1 MSDAPN
7 ETRYEIEIMLGA
19 TDPSHI
25 IRTIEYWDMK
35 RQRSP
40 LIEHRAVLVAEEIT
54 SRFFNVIRL
63 LNRAVPLIAIQLS
76 AFQFGDE
83 VVLQFVRVLDTYEFG
98 GDEESGPTELT
109 DRTYWEKRARPEA
122 LATIDAI
129 VALISGSGSEP
140 KITYNRTHVA
150 VGTAG
155 YIFGWFFPRKIATH
169 CPVRFKVGSEQR
181 PALMTKLEEAGLEA
195 ENRGQASIQMFLKPE
210 QVKEHRALL
219 AEILRVAEQWSFR

>member
-1 MSDAPN
+1 M
-7 ETRYEIEIMLGA
+7 
-19 TDPSHI
+19 
-25 IRTIEYWDMK
+25 
-35 RQRSP
+35 
-40 LIEHRAVLVAEEIT
+40 LVAEEIR

-76 AFQFGDE
+76 AFQFSDE
-83 VVLQFVRVLDTYEFG
+83 VVLQFVRVLDTYE
-98 GDEESGPTELT
+98 EESGPTELT
-109 DRTYWEKRARPEA
+109 DRAYWEKRARPEA

-129 VALISGSGSEP
+129 VALISGAGSEP

-219 AEILRVAEQWSFR
+219 GEILRVVSLVPMRRQGSRTLVTSRDETGALKQFVKCHDVNAAVLASK